1 MMEVSMDASYNGSH
15 AVGVLA
21 NLIARRKSVLHETT
35 RDATV
40 ATAITVLQSI
50 RAATRR
56 HKGGA
61 SIRSGR

>member
-1 MMEVSMDASYNGSH
+1 MMTISMDAAFNGSH
-15 AVGVLA
+15 ALGVLS

-61 SIRSGR
+61 SVRRGR